1 MQPNDGWLDKV
12 LVGTVRSDEQFNA
25 CITNNF
31 YYAPISLFRDV
42 VLPVSYVALYRAQNT
57 QYPGIHF
64 FAKIKKTKKVKRKKI
79 RFPMTRDNRDEDYF
93 LFETE
98 KWERLDYPIPYF
110 NTSVYTVKET
120 TLFLLKNCKR
130 SHELFFI
137 RNEQEYSL
145 YVKLMSAAAE
155 HKNDQ
160 SEISFE
166 LDSDVSVLIYNGYMS
181 FINKNGEAY
190 AQYSVDSFV
199 DHPETI
205 FESICKSA
213 LY

>member
-137 RNEQEYSL
+137 RNEQEYDL
-145 YVKLMSAAAE
+145 YIRLIAAVTA

-166 LDSDVSVLIYNGYMS
+166 LDSDIP
-181 FINKNGEAY
+181 F
-190 AQYSVDSFV
+190 
-199 DHPETI
+199 
-205 FESICKSA
+205 
-213 LY
+213 